1 VTDLSTQKTN
11 DYEVMILLA
20 EYNSVRTE
28 SLEALSQ
35 LQMIIQYGLASLGV
49 SVGLGL
55 VTAQHSP
62 TTAAIVLMGLI
73 PTIMIFGLI
82 MMAVAVHRVIQTRQ
96 YLRYLEKIATCLPS
110 SGDHNVPR
118 WERMR
123 TEHDASA
130 VNGYPFAIVATV
142 GATVA
147 LGPGLGGF
155 LLATHHLW
163 VGFAIGEVLDLS
175 AITIFADRAR
185 RTYQRL
191 IKLNGTELPVDP

>member
-1 VTDLSTQKTN
+1 MGLFTKKTDGN
-11 DYEVMILLA
+11 PMMALLA

-55 VTAQHSP
+55 VTGQHSP
-62 TTAAIVLMGLI
+62 TTGAIVLMGLI

-96 YLRYLEKIATCLPS
+96 YLRYLERLITRLPT
-110 SGDHNVPR
+110 SGEHNVPG

-123 TEHDASA
+123 TEYDAGA

-175 AITIFADRAR
+175 SIMIFADRAR

-191 IKLNGTELPVDP
+191 IKLNGTELPVDT